1 MATSSTSVTFHMRLD
16 DYAVVELLQDI
27 DLEIGQTITL
37 SGLGHGLNGTYTVRA
52 LPQYLYIGVDTEG
65 DLLYDFNAP
74 IANQVL
80 FYDVGDDLERSA
92 AIPNGTITYTETCTW
107 ITSANI
113 EAWLGISLVSA
124 GDATFLTQCAAA
136 ANAFCYKRR
145 VEAGY
150 VDSLTVSPSGDV
162 TLGTIMYGGAL
173 FRQRSSINEFAS
185 FSDMA
190 TSAPTGLSP
199 LIKQLLGIP
208 RPAAA

>member
-16 DYAVVELLQDI
+16 DYAVVQLLQDI
-27 DLEIGQTITL
+27 DLEIGQSITI
-37 SGLGHGLNGTYTVRA
+37 SGVGHGLNGTYNVRA
-52 LPQYLYIGVDTEG
+52 LPQYLFIGVDTEG

-74 IANQVL
+74 IPNQVL
-80 FYDVGDDLERSA
+80 FYDVGDNLERSA

-124 GDATFLTQCAAA
+124 GDATVLTQCASA

-150 VDSLTVSPSGDV
+150 VDSLTVSPSADV

-190 TSAPTGLSP
+190 TTAPTGLSP

>member
-80 FYDVGDDLERSA
+80 FYDVGDDLERTA
-92 AIPNGTITYTETCTW
+92 AIPNGTITYTQTCTW
-107 ITSANI
+107 ITSADI

-136 ANAFCYKRR
+136 SNAFCYKRR

>member
-92 AIPNGTITYTETCTW
+92 AIPNGTITYTQTCTW

-190 TSAPTGLSP
+190 TTAPTGLSP

>member
-27 DLEIGQTITL
+27 DLEVGQTITL

-92 AIPNGTITYTETCTW
+92 AIPNGTITYTQTCTW
-107 ITSANI
+107 ITSADI

-190 TSAPTGLSP
+190 TTAPTGLSP

>member
-27 DLEIGQTITL
+27 DLEVGQTITL

>member
-16 DYAVVELLQDI
+16 DYGVVELLQDI
-27 DLEIGQTITL
+27 DLEVGQTITL

-52 LPQYLYIGVDTEG
+52 LPQYLFIGVDTEG

-80 FYDVGDDLERSA
+80 FYDVGDNLERTA

-124 GDATFLTQCAAA
+124 GDATFLTQCAVA
-136 ANAFCYKRR
+136 ANAFCYRR
-145 VEAGY
+145 RQESGY

-173 FRQRSSINEFAS
+173 FRQRSSINDFAS

-190 TSAPTGLSP
+190 TTAPTGLSP

>member
-16 DYAVVELLQDI
+16 DYAVVQLLQDI
-27 DLEIGQTITL
+27 DLEIGQSITI
-37 SGLGHGLNGTYTVRA
+37 SGLGHGLNGTHNVRA
-52 LPQYLYIGVDTEG
+52 LPQYLFTGVDTEG

-74 IANQVL
+74 IPNQVL
-80 FYDVGDDLERSA
+80 FYDVGDNLERSA

-124 GDATFLTQCAAA
+124 GDATFLTQCASA
-136 ANAFCYKRR
+136 ANAFSYKRR

-150 VDSLTVSPSGDV
+150 VDSLTVSPSADV

-190 TSAPTGLSP
+190 TTAPTGLSP

>member
-16 DYAVVELLQDI
+16 DYGVVELLQDI
-27 DLEIGQTITL
+27 DLEVGQTITL

-52 LPQYLYIGVDTEG
+52 LPQYLFIGVDTEG

-145 VEAGY
+145 VESGY

-173 FRQRSSINEFAS
+173 FRQRSSINDFAS

-190 TSAPTGLSP
+190 TTAPTGLSP